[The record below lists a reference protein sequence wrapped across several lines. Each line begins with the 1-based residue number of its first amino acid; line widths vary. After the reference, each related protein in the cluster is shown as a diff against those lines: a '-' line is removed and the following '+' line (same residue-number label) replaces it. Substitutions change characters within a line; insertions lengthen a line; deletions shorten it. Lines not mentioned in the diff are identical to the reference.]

1 VIRPKLQPALGV
13 GLVIKIY
20 YQRSPE
26 LCGRDPLNQI
36 LSQV

>member
-1 VIRPKLQPALGV
+1 MILPKLQSALGV
-13 GLVIKIY
+13 GLVNKIHN
-20 YQRSPE
+20 QQSTE